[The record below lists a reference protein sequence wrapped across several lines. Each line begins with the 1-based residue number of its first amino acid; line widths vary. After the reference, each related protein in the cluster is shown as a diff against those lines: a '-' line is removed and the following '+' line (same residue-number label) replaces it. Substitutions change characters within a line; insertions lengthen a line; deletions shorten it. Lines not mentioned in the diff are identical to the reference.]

1 MKRPRGDLKRKN
13 GLVGIILVKIFLM
26 LIRREHMEE
35 TLKKK
40 MEKEKCN
47 ELQWRIHFIIN
58 WMILE
63 QLLRGHCL
71 N

>member
-47 ELQWRIHFIIN
+47 ELQ
-58 WMILE
+58 
-63 QLLRGHCL
+63 
-71 N
+71 